1 MKSEAMIRLYL
12 HNIFILFGINKYVI
26 AKYLIN
32 KEFPLLQSSVSL
44 QNTSQNAICKMNE
57 ND

>member
-1 MKSEAMIRLYL
+1 MLSLNDLGFRIGENMKSEAMIRLYL

-32 KEFPLLQSSVSL
+32 KEFPLL
-44 QNTSQNAICKMNE
+44 
-57 ND
+57 